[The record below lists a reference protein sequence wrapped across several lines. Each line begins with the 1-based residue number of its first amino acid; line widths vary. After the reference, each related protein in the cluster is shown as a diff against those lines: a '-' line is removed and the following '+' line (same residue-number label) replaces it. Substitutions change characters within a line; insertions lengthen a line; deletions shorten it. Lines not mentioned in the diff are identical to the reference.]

1 MRYPKQSTG
10 KYALHRDRCFLLN
23 YFGFVYLYYISK
35 LNYRKY
41 LHYFLIISAV
51 DIWAAG
57 VIFLCLLSR
66 RYPFF
71 KAKDDMEALSQI
83 VVLFGSRKIRKMAES
98 IGIIQFIFYHD
109 KFTISDILILDLR
122 S

>member
-1 MRYPKQSTG
+1 MFR
-10 KYALHRDRCFLLN
+10 
-23 YFGFVYLYYISK
+23 FVI
-35 LNYRKY
+35 
-41 LHYFLIISAV
+41 YFLIVSAV

-98 IGIIQFIFYHD
+98 IGID
-109 KFTISDILILDLR
+109 
-122 S
+122 